1 MDTDQL
7 IDIAIQLVANLEE
20 VAKKEKEKNVE

>member
-20 VAKKEKEKNVE
+20 VAKKEKEKDVE

>member
-7 IDIAIQLVANLEE
+7 IDIAIQLVVNLEE
-20 VAKKEKEKNVE
+20 VAKKEKEKDVE

>member
-7 IDIAIQLVANLEE
+7 INIAIQLVANLEE
-20 VAKKEKEKNVE
+20 VAKKEKEKDVE